1 MLIQIHSLLISVDFL
16 DPSKVI
22 PGLHSL
28 ESVPYATYQAHNIS
42 DRVID
47 FILKI
52 FCLNVSYANVSV
64 DGPGRYFLPSETTP
78 VDYSA
83 DWAPE
88 FSRHLK
94 ALSSPPNVDPMRLQ
108 EWLGNHHFL
117 TPDQVPLELATGAN
131 ASMVIIY
138 IAGCSP
144 YWRIASHQARRDT
157 DDGSSDVRCSHEAP
171 GSHGEKKSQTGV
183 KSMRV

>member
-94 ALSSPPNVDPMRLQ
+94 ALSSPPERRSHAPAGMAGQPSLPDTRSGSAGI
-108 EWLGNHHFL
+108 GNWGKCEHGHHLYCWVFAIL
-117 TPDQVPLELATGAN
+117 ENCFTP
-131 ASMVIIY
+131 
-138 IAGCSP
+138 
-144 YWRIASHQARRDT
+144 
-157 DDGSSDVRCSHEAP
+157 SSKGYR
-171 GSHGEKKSQTGV
+171 
-183 KSMRV
+183 